1 VSLVSPLF
9 FHLVLVL
16 SFLSYSS
23 YPYVGVAR
31 LSDCPTSVLENA
43 AGREARRLA
52 TQEKKKKDEKK
63 MRACQKMLASDAL
76 EKRHRVQAR
85 DGLPLEASPSTED
98 DDDEGMEVRLGFSPE
113 VGL

>member
-1 VSLVSPLF
+1 MSLVSPLF

-16 SFLSYSS
+16 SFPSYSS
-23 YPYVGVAR
+23 YPYVGVAS
-31 LSDCPTSVLENA
+31 LSDCPTSILEDA
-43 AGREARRLA
+43 ADREVHRLA

-63 MRACQKMLASDAL
+63 TRACQKMLASDAL

-113 VGL
+113 VKL